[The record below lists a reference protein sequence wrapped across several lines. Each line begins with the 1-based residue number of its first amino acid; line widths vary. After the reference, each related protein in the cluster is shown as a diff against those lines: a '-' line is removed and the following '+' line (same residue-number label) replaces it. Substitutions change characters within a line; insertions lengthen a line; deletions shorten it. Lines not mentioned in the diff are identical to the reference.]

1 MWGMTSAKQ
10 QRDKRSLFGRLRVL
24 LGRATHGPK
33 PQRWTP
39 AASPVPVYTPH
50 AHARSGF
57 GKRSPAKPH

>member
-39 AASPVPVYTPH
+39 AASPVPVF
-50 AHARSGF
+50 AHRAEAKSGF
-57 GKRSPAKPH
+57 GKRSLPKPH